1 MKNGFTLL
9 EIMIVVVIISILVL
23 IFTFP
28 LQDHIGDTEA
38 RVQQANSLLLETS
51 IKQYKIDTD
60 QFPFGPK
67 IKIEISTESKK
78 LFRAY

>member
-60 QFPFGPK
+60 QFPSVQK
-67 IKIEISTESKK
+67 SK
-78 LFRAY
+78 